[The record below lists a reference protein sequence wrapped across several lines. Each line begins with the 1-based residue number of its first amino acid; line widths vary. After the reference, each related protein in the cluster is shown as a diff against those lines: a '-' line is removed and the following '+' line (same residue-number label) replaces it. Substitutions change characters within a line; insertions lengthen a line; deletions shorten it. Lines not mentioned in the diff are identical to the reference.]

1 MQWQLL
7 AGLPAAQAEEVLAA
21 ARRRVFRRGEVVFHQ
36 GDHGQT
42 THLVASG
49 HFGLRVT
56 SAQGQ
61 DCTLRIYAP
70 GEMFGR
76 IGLPPVNAIRAAT
89 MVAVEGG
96 ETYELGADLMNDL
109 RAKHPS
115 VNDTLLGLAGQGLH
129 WVSQRYLEVLFV
141 DADTRVRMRLVEL
154 GQQYRDRETDGAVVI
169 SVTQEDIA
177 GLAGT
182 SRATVNRVLG
192 EEERHGTLARKRGR
206 LLLFNPEGIERRT
219 QRMPLAVS
227 G

>member
-1 MQWQLL
+1 MD
-7 AGLPAAQAEEVLAA
+7 EVLAS
-21 ARRRVFRRGEVVFHQ
+21 ARRRIFRRGDIVFHQ

-42 THLVASG
+42 IHLIASG

-76 IGLPPVNAIRAAT
+76 IGLPPVQTVRAAT

-96 ETYELGADLMNDL
+96 ETFELGREIVNDL

-115 VNDTLLGLAGQGLH
+115 VNDTLLGLAAQGLY
-129 WVSQRYLEVLFV
+129 WVSQRYLEVLFL
-141 DADTRVRMRLVEL
+141 DADTRVRLRLLEL
-154 GQQYRDRETDGAVVI
+154 GQQYRDGRGNGPTVI
-169 SVTQEDIA
+169 AVTQEDLA

-192 EEERHGTLARKRGR
+192 EEERQGTLTRQRGR
-206 LLLFNPEGIERRT
+206 LLLLDPGPIEQRT
-219 QRMPLAVS
+219 QPASLATRS
-227 G
+227 